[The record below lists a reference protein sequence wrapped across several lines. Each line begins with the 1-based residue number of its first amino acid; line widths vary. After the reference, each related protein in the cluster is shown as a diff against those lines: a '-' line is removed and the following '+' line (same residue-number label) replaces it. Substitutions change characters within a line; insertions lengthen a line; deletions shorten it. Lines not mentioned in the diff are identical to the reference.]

1 MSIGS
6 SILSCGCLESGT
18 GDVRMSQAQQTPV
31 EKVLT
36 IGIIGT
42 RGIPNRYGGFE
53 RFVELLVT
61 NPCWQTHNVRFHV
74 YGETTANTYNAWTQL
89 CAVGFS
95 KTSRPLMYYVK
106 SVKTATAE
114 CDIVLC
120 CGVGLSIFAFWP
132 VLRGKLLV
140 LNPDGCEWR
149 RTKWSS
155 LGRLLI
161 RAMYWPALMAA
172 RRIVI
177 DAEALREDFGSV
189 LGSKTCYI
197 GYQAPEPVKGELL
210 ADMRHQLGLVRPFV
224 LVIARL
230 EPENNILMILQA
242 FQRLASGGVDLVI
255 VGGTTTQ
262 FYKEVL
268 EQFASSRLR
277 FLGAI
282 YDQQVLHGLRS
293 NCIAYVHGHSVGGTN
308 PSLLE
313 ALSTVCGHLLCHDN
327 KYNREV
333 AAGEALYFSDDLQ
346 LANLLEPLFQGAIT
360 VPTSHRVLSR
370 DQRFHPDIIAQ
381 HYLELF
387 KELYASS

>member
-1 MSIGS
+1 MSP
-6 SILSCGCLESGT
+6 T
-18 GDVRMSQAQQTPV
+18 QDTPLDRS
-31 EKVLT
+31 LT
-36 IGIIGT
+36 VGIIGT

-61 NPCWQTHNVRFHV
+61 NTCWRMNNVRFRV
-74 YGETTANTYNAWTQL
+74 YGETPSGIYNAWTQL
-89 CAVGFS
+89 CPVGFS
-95 KTSRPLMYYVK
+95 KTSRPLAYYIE
-106 SVKTATAE
+106 SSRIATAE

-132 VLRGKLLV
+132 VLRGKPVV

-161 RAMYWPALMAA
+161 RAMYWPALVAA

-177 DAEALREDFGSV
+177 DAEALREDFGRV
-189 LGSKTCYI
+189 LGSKTRYI
-197 GYQAPEPVKGELL
+197 GYQAPEPIRGELP
-210 ADMRHQLGLVRPFV
+210 ADMRHELGLVRPFV

-242 FQRLASGGVDLVI
+242 FQRLAPRDVDLVI

-262 FYKEVL
+262 FYKDVL
-268 EQFASSRLR
+268 EKFASPQVR

-313 ALSTVCGHLLCHDN
+313 ALSTVCGHMLCHDN

-333 AAGEALYFSDDLQ
+333 AAGEALYFSDELQ
-346 LANLLEPLFQGAIT
+346 LANHLATLLQDARSIP
-360 VPTSHRVLSR
+360 PSHRLPSR
-370 DQRFHPDIIAQ
+370 DPRFHPDTIAQ
-381 HYLELF
+381 QYLELF
-387 KELYASS
+387 KELRAAS